1 MAKQQNR
8 LYPLRAERTLPPDT
22 SQLNF
27 LDTALLRLITLN
39 DLRFKG

>member
-22 SQLNF
+22 SQLKLPRHCFASSYN
-27 LDTALLRLITLN
+27 AQ
-39 DLRFKG
+39 